1 MIYLLIILYL
11 RVFFHDN
18 STNKVW
24 RYSRY
29 QVSKLTWN
37 NDVFCKWYQS
47 LMMIGQSNS
56 QNLRDH
62 ESHRPQ
68 IHWLTWNKQ
77 MPLSPFREK
86 ARKWGTKCYLKT
98 KAEEKSKA
106 EVSFGEYWPRNH
118 LPRVA
123 ISSCPFGICFKYNFV
138 FWLLWNKYVTCMLI
152 LLWRLYIPLEIRSK
166 RIM

>member
-1 MIYLLIILYL
+1 M
-11 RVFFHDN
+11 
-18 STNKVW
+18 W

-37 NDVFCKWYQS
+37 NDVFYERYQS
-47 LMMIGQSNS
+47 LLMIGLSNS
-56 QNLRDH
+56 QKTMTYFTRDIN
-62 ESHRPQ
+62 PCW
-68 IHWLTWNKQ
+68 WLVYQTLKIC
-77 MPLSPFREK
+77 EK
-86 ARKWGTKCYLKT
+86 TRKWGEKWYLKT
-98 KAEEKSKA
+98 KAEDKSKA

-138 FWLLWNKYVTCMLI
+138 FWLLWIKYMTCVLI
-152 LLWRLYIPLEIRSK
+152 LLWRLFIELEIRSK

>member
-1 MIYLLIILYL
+1 MERNAEGGTCSAKIYYIILYL

-37 NDVFCKWYQS
+37 NDLFYERYQS
-47 LMMIGQSNS
+47 LLMIGLSNS
-56 QNLRDH
+56 QNL
-62 ESHRPQ
+62 
-68 IHWLTWNKQ
+68 
-77 MPLSPFREK
+77 
-86 ARKWGTKCYLKT
+86 KT
-98 KAEEKSKA
+98 KAEDKSKA

-138 FWLLWNKYVTCMLI
+138 FWLLWIKYMTCVLI
-152 LLWRLYIPLEIRSK
+152 LLWRLFIELEIRSK

>member
-1 MIYLLIILYL
+1 MSTCPKYLAFFSFIYFHLGLHSVWDVLHILIILYL
-11 RVFFHDN
+11 HVFFNDN
-18 STNKVW
+18 STNKVF

-29 QVSKLTWN
+29 QVIKLTWN
-37 NDVFCKWYQS
+37 NDIFCNRITQTLK
-47 LMMIGQSNS
+47 ICEN
-56 QNLRDH
+56 
-62 ESHRPQ
+62 
-68 IHWLTWNKQ
+68 
-77 MPLSPFREK
+77 

-138 FWLLWNKYVTCMLI
+138 FWLLWIKYMTCVLI
-152 LLWRLYIPLEIRSK
+152 LLWRLFIELEIRSK

>member
-1 MIYLLIILYL
+1 MIGRFAEHCHYIITAPLRAVSVYPILFIILYL
-11 RVFFHDN
+11 RVFFNDN

-37 NDVFCKWYQS
+37 NDVFYERYQS
-47 LMMIGQSNS
+47 LLMIGLSNS
-56 QNLRDH
+56 QNL
-62 ESHRPQ
+62 
-68 IHWLTWNKQ
+68 
-77 MPLSPFREK
+77 
-86 ARKWGTKCYLKT
+86 KT
-98 KAEEKSKA
+98 KAEDKSKA

-138 FWLLWNKYVTCMLI
+138 FWLLWIKYMTCVLI
-152 LLWRLYIPLEIRSK
+152 LLWRLFIELEIRLK